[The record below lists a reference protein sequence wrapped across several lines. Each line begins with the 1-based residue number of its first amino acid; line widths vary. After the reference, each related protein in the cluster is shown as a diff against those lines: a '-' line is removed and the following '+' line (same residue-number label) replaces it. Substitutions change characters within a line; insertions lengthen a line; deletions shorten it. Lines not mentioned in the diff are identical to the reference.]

1 MVRNSQ
7 RVKIKETFRLAY
19 TEKDDKQYFCLVK
32 LKKALKDF
40 NISPY
45 VFREYLFQ
53 RNRRKNC
60 GYPKEWIKEAIEM
73 TINKM
78 YPEFNQRDKNEDSSS
93 I

>member
-1 MVRNSQ
+1 MIRNSQ
-7 RVKIKETFRLAY
+7 RVKIKEAFRLAY
-19 TEKDDKQYFCLVK
+19 SEKDDKQYYCLTK
-32 LKKALKDF
+32 LKKALKEF

-53 RNRRKNC
+53 RNRKIDSS
-60 GYPKEWIKEAIEM
+60 YTKEWIKEAIEM

-78 YPEFNQRDKNEDSSS
+78 YPKLNQRDKNGDSLS